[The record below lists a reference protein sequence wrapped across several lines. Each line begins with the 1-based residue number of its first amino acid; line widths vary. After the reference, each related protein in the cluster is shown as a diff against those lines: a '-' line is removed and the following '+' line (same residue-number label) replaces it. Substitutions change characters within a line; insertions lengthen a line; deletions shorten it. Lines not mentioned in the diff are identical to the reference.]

1 MAARESRTSP
11 SCSGNTAGR
20 LGAIDFRRKRF
31 HMVTLYARVEESFGT
46 VIIVLAVLAAV
57 VAAIAYAGSGK
68 LYDGIGK
75 GDFSLDQP
83 DRPKGPQPGSAA
95 YSAEAEAETR
105 QMLEAKSALRVARG
119 EAPLDVDAEYT
130 ALTRP
135 QPGGRDEALREE
147 VRQLVVARNERRA
160 RQGEPPL
167 DVEEEI
173 DRQLRD
179 LGA

>member
-1 MAARESRTSP
+1 MV
-11 SCSGNTAGR
+11 
-20 LGAIDFRRKRF
+20 LRRSLR
-31 HMVTLYARVEESFGT
+31 HIVQTVRVEETFGT
-46 VIIVLAVLAAV
+46 VVIVVAV
-57 VAAIAYAGSGK
+57 VAALFACAAYVGSGK

-75 GDFSLDQP
+75 GAFSLDQP

-119 EAPLDVDAEYT
+119 ESALDVDAEYA
-130 ALTRP
+130 ALTTP
-135 QPGGRDEALREE
+135 MPAGRDEALRDE
-147 VRQLVVARNERRA
+147 VRQLVIASNERRQ
-160 RQGEPPL
+160 RRGEAPL
-167 DVEEEI
+167 DVEIEV